1 MASFSVSR
9 LSYCLHFHFDPPV
22 LQADRHNVDIVHF
35 VHCGGIVVERGHSP
49 KNQHRS
55 LDSVEQWEFLLSS
68 LGKGFSNCSQW
79 ESSNENWLPA
89 RGLFVPR
96 KQNEA
101 RKRLWYI
108 YVFLAVYRNEMNFV
122 LTLAEVEAADKRYPA
137 TP

>member
-1 MASFSVSR
+1 M
-9 LSYCLHFHFDPPV
+9 LILCIL
-22 LQADRHNVDIVHF
+22 
-35 VHCGGIVVERGHSP
+35 CIVVVLSLKGATLP
-49 KNQHRS
+49 KINTGLS
-55 LDSVEQWEFLLSS
+55 IQWSNGNS
-68 LGKGFSNCSQW
+68 YYRALGKGFSNCSQW